1 MALKGNI
8 PGITVTGP
16 DCPYCKKPLTTTNAR
31 CVLRH
36 ENHRAMDRYAS
47 VPGGKVD
54 TVVLQAADG
63 SFEDRAL

>member
-1 MALKGNI
+1 MAISMKGNI

-36 ENHRAMDRYAS
+36 ENH
-47 VPGGKVD
+47 
-54 TVVLQAADG
+54 
-63 SFEDRAL
+63 ALKDAEQ